1 MKENLKI
8 AVDFT
13 EKIKDIKGILQIIL
27 FGSVSTGEDRADSD
41 IDIAVVYERE
51 KKFEI
56 MKKINSFKPEKV
68 QTTFLNIKDLAK
80 ETELVGALSGEG
92 ILLHGK
98 PIILNVNKLDLNAK
112 IIISYSLVALK
123 QTDKVKV
130 NRALYGSISK
140 SRFKDKEYITE
151 TKGLI
156 AEEGIEKIN
165 DGVLLVDRKKS
176 TKIISM
182 LKRFNVSYK
191 EIPVWGY

>member
-1 MKENLKI
+1 MKENLKTAI
-8 AVDFT
+8 DFT
-13 EKIKDIKGILQIIL
+13 EKIKNIKGILQVIL

-41 IDIAVVYERE
+41 IDVAIIYRKE

-56 MKKINSFKPEKV
+56 MKKVNNFKPEKI
-68 QTTFLNIKDLAK
+68 QTTFLDIKDLPK

-92 ILLHGK
+92 ILLYGK
-98 PIILNVNKLDLNAK
+98 PIIINVNKLDLNAK
-112 IIISYSLVALK
+112 IILSYSLVGLK

-140 SRFKDKEYITE
+140 SKFKGKEYITK

-165 DGVLLVDRKKS
+165 NGVLLIERKKS
-176 TKIISM
+176 TKIINM

-191 EIPVWGY
+191 EIPVWVY